1 MNFRPALPI
10 LAQINMKDG
19 EFKTVMACSDP
30 VKAHI
35 IEGMLRENGIPAMVF
50 GEISSYPSMNLL
62 DAIEVKVNAED
73 FDEAMKLI
81 ETPAAI
87 D

>member
-1 MNFRPALPI
+1 
-10 LAQINMKDG
+10 MKDG

-50 GEISSYPSMNLL
+50 GEISSYPSINLL

-73 FDEAMKLI
+73 YDAALELI
-81 ETPAAI
+81 NSPAAP
-87 D
+87 DLES